1 MTDGHPDILREATE
15 LLAECRTAC
24 LATVDEHGIPHAA
37 NIQYAHDDSLR
48 LYFVSSE
55 DAAHS
60 LHIKA
65 NPAVAITVYHHD
77 DSLPENLHGL
87 QLHARAEP
95 IIDEATRN
103 RAMTLYAARFPFI
116 SEVPALRAA
125 VEQQT
130 FYRLT
135 PTWLRLI
142 DNRRGF
148 GWKIEMDTAENERG

>member
-1 MTDGHPDILREATE
+1 MHDESIDILREAAA
-15 LLAECRTAC
+15 LLADCRTAS
-24 LATVDEHGIPHAA
+24 LATVDEQGHPHAA
-37 NIQYAHDDSLR
+37 NIQYVQDDQLR

-60 LHIKA
+60 RHITA
-65 NPAVAITVYHHD
+65 RPAVALTIYHHD
-77 DSLPENLHGL
+77 DAQPENIRGL
-87 QLHARAEP
+87 QLHARAEALTN
-95 IIDEATRN
+95 DTDRDHAW
-103 RAMTLYAARFPFI
+103 TLYAARFPFI
-116 SEVPALRAA
+116 ANDPQLRAA

-148 GWKIEMDTAENERG
+148 GWKAENFL